1 MEDFEL
7 HLNSM
12 ELSTIVT
19 KVDRRLSTSTYGT
32 VGAQPEHRRM
42 ELDGR
47 AIHAARERPEEKRP

>member
-19 KVDRRLSTSTYGT
+19 KVDRCLSISAYGT
-32 VGAQPEHRRM
+32 VGAQLKQFWMASTRGLSSTGEHYTRR
-42 ELDGR
+42 
-47 AIHAARERPEEKRP
+47 